1 MVTKEKCKINKDI
14 GRSKEISS
22 GVQPLYSRVN
32 EACSISIFRQFKQRS
47 FFSGLVPKQWPRN
60 RSAHLQVIF
69 ILFFFL
75 VKENMRN
82 VDLNGDRISFKEVLL
97 LEVFNFIFLAVNDAS
112 KLWRQPQALD
122 RLKSSIYS
130 NENKKTKMA
139 FQIYSLKNEK
149 QPTTEK
155 IGLIWTIKYV
165 AWKVKRIN
173 LIQSERL
180 SQS

>member
-1 MVTKEKCKINKDI
+1 
-14 GRSKEISS
+14 
-22 GVQPLYSRVN
+22 
-32 EACSISIFRQFKQRS
+32 
-47 FFSGLVPKQWPRN
+47 
-60 RSAHLQVIF
+60 
-69 ILFFFL
+69 
-75 VKENMRN
+75 MRN

-149 QPTTEK
+149 TTDDRKNWIDLDNK
-155 IGLIWTIKYV
+155 ICC
-165 AWKVKRIN
+165 VK
-173 LIQSERL
+173 S
-180 SQS
+180 